1 MPAIVDREPG
11 GIAPFDLDFQA
22 FARHAR
28 PADQH
33 ILEGQARQLPRLRRS
48 ERQVDHAGTGQNGP
62 PGDDVIGEEAV
73 LRLIYRPV
81 DVTGSV
87 ERCAR
92 ALLVGLEHGSRTA
105 AAPGLPAPWLRAG
118 SAAPPGNFA
127 GGFPEWQKSTGSG
140 ETTATGGQAAG

>member
-11 GIAPFDLDFQA
+11 GVAPFDLDFQA

-92 ALLVGLEHGSRTA
+92 TLLVGLEHGSRTA
-105 AAPGLPAPWLRAG
+105 PAPRLPG
-118 SAAPPGNFA
+118 SWFRGRSPAPPA
-127 GGFPEWQKSTGSG
+127 DLPRRLPPR
-140 ETTATGGQAAG
+140 